1 MTEARHGSGTGQ
13 DRRSRFSVADLF
25 TVVRLPLAVAF
36 PLVGDRWRLVI
47 LAVAGGSDLLDGF
60 LARRIGSSRFG
71 PVIDPVADKLFMAS
85 AFGTVL
91 LSGELAWWELV
102 GVLAR
107 DIAATAAFVVTAVR
121 GRTSAIPA
129 RAGGKAVT
137 FLQVLTMFAFVLNS
151 PLLRPLAWATAGVAL
166 YAIWDYAR
174 AARASSRLL

>member
-1 MTEARHGSGTGQ
+1 
-13 DRRSRFSVADLF
+13 VADLF
-25 TVVRLPLAVAF
+25 TVVRLPLAVVF
-36 PLVGDRWRLVI
+36 PMVDNPWRLVV

-91 LSGELAWWELV
+91 FSGELAWWELV

-107 DIAATAAFVVTAVR
+107 DIAATAAFVVTALR
-121 GRTSAIPA
+121 GQVSAIPA

-137 FLQVLTMFAFVLNS
+137 VLQIATLFAFVLES
-151 PLLRPLAWATAGVAL
+151 PLLRPLAWATAAVAM
-166 YAIWDYAR
+166 YAIWDYVR
-174 AARASSRLL
+174 AARTSTRPV